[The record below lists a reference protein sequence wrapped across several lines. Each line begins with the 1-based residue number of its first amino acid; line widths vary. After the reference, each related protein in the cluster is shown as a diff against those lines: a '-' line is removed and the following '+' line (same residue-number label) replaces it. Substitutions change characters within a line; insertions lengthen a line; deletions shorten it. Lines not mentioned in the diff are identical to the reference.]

1 MTAAS
6 VATSPAR
13 GHVELGDLCRAFGDE
28 LSLSPEHARVV
39 RDIARCRT
47 AARGGH
53 VEACDGCGHE
63 EISYNSCRN
72 RHCPKCGGLEQA
84 RWVEA
89 RRAELLPVEYF
100 HVVFTIPDV
109 LHSLFLCNQKPA
121 YGLLFAAVAE
131 TLKEVALNP
140 ARLGA
145 KIGWTAVLHTWTQK
159 LLYHPHLHCI
169 VPGGG
174 LSVDGLR
181 WVSCKP
187 GFLLP
192 VRVLSTVFRGV
203 LLSKLERALEAGN
216 LEAPPGWCS
225 TLLRAAAAKKW
236 TVYAKSPFA
245 GPEQVLTYVGR
256 YTHRV
261 ALSNSRLVALVGRE
275 VTLAWRDR
283 ADHNRAKTLTL
294 DAAQLLRRFL
304 LHVLPAGFMRIRHYG
319 FLASSVRGK
328 SLALCRSLLEVPEE
342 EEEEEEEAAARETW
356 QELLLRLT
364 GVDVSLCPCCKVG
377 RMVRRPG
384 FPALA
389 GSLGRASP

>member
-47 AARGGH
+47 AALGGH

-225 TLLRAAAAKKW
+225 TLLHAAAAKKW
-236 TVYAKSPFA
+236 TVYAKRPFA

-275 VTLAWRDR
+275 VTWRGGIAPTTTAQRRSRWTPPSSSADSCSMCCPR
-283 ADHNRAKTLTL
+283 ASCGSGTTASW
-294 DAAQLLRRFL
+294 RRRCGAS
-304 LHVLPAGFMRIRHYG
+304 PSRSAGACSMSPRR
-319 FLASSVRGK
+319 
-328 SLALCRSLLEVPEE
+328 
-342 EEEEEEEAAARETW
+342 
-356 QELLLRLT
+356 
-364 GVDVSLCPCCKVG
+364 
-377 RMVRRPG
+377 RMRRPLR
-384 FPALA
+384 ARR
-389 GSLGRASP
+389 GRSCSSA